1 LVSII
6 SILVCLA
13 LSSTLTFL
21 SSLESIELN
30 GTPIIYYCTLL
41 AFLIHLI
48 IFIPS
53 FIYKTEKFFDFT
65 GSLTFLSIM
74 IFSIY
79 LKNSI
84 IGSIDIHSIILSIL
98 VSIWTIRLGSFLFYR
113 IFKTGHDPRFNE
125 LKQSFF
131 PFLMT
136 WTLSATWVVLT
147 LLPAMVILT
156 SKISADISYFTFLG
170 ALIWLFGFLFEVVAD
185 FQKTSFKN
193 NPENKDKFITEG
205 LWGLCR
211 HPNYFGEII
220 LWVGIWIITFPLLSG
235 WQYIT
240 LISPFFV
247 YLLLTSVSGIN
258 LVEKK
263 WKDSDEYKEYKKNVP
278 ELTPIYWN

>member
-1 LVSII
+1 MVSII
-6 SILVCLA
+6 SILICLVFA
-13 LSSTLTFL
+13 SSITFL
-21 SSLESIELN
+21 SSSESIMVNEMPL
-30 GTPIIYYCTLL
+30 IYYSALL
-41 AFLIHLI
+41 SFLVHLI

-65 GSLTFLSIM
+65 GSLAFLSIM
-74 IFSIY
+74 IFSVY

-84 IGSIDIHSIILSIL
+84 IGSIDIHSIILFIFI
-98 VSIWTIRLGSFLFYR
+98 SIWTIRLGSFLFYR

-125 LKQSFF
+125 LKQSFL

-156 SKISADISYFTFLG
+156 SSISADISYFTFLG
-170 ALIWLFGFLFEVVAD
+170 AIIWLFGFLFEVLAD
-185 FQKTSFKN
+185 FQKTNFKN
-193 NPENKDKFITEG
+193 NSENKGQFITEG

-220 LWVGIWIITFPLLSG
+220 LWFGIWIITFPLLSG
-235 WQYIT
+235 WEYIT

-263 WKDSDEYKEYKKNVP
+263 WKDSKEYQEYKKRVP
-278 ELTPIYWN
+278 ELIPKYWN

>member
-1 LVSII
+1 MVNNTHL
-6 SILVCLA
+6 
-13 LSSTLTFL
+13 
-21 SSLESIELN
+21 
-30 GTPIIYYCTLL
+30 IYYSALL
-41 AFLIHLI
+41 SFLVHLI
-48 IFIPS
+48 VFIPS

-84 IGSIDIHSIILSIL
+84 IGSIDIHSIILFALI
-98 VSIWTIRLGSFLFYR
+98 SIWTIRLGSFLFYR
-113 IFKTGHDPRFNE
+113 IFKTGHDPRFND
-125 LKQSFF
+125 LKQSFL

-136 WTLSATWVVLT
+136 WVLSATWVVLT

-156 SKISADISYFTFLG
+156 SSISEDISYFTFLG
-170 ALIWLFGFLFEVVAD
+170 AIIWLFGFLFEVLAD
-185 FQKTSFKN
+185 FQKTNFKN
-193 NPENKDKFITEG
+193 NPENKDKFITAG

-220 LWVGIWIITFPLLSG
+220 LWFGIWIITFPLLSG

-263 WKDSDEYKEYKKNVP
+263 WKDSKQYQEYKKEFQN
-278 ELTPIYWN
+278 

>member
-1 LVSII
+1 MVSII
-6 SILVCLA
+6 SILICLVFA
-13 LSSTLTFL
+13 SSITFL
-21 SSLESIELN
+21 SSSESIMVNE
-30 GTPIIYYCTLL
+30 TPLIYYSALL
-41 AFLIHLI
+41 SFLVHLI

-65 GSLTFLSIM
+65 GSLAFLSIM
-74 IFSIY
+74 IFSVY

-84 IGSIDIHSIILSIL
+84 IGSIDIHSIILFIFI
-98 VSIWTIRLGSFLFYR
+98 SIWTIRLGSFLFYR

-125 LKQSFF
+125 LKQSFL

-156 SKISADISYFTFLG
+156 SSISADISYFTFLG
-170 ALIWLFGFLFEVVAD
+170 AIIWLFGFLFEVLAD
-185 FQKTSFKN
+185 FQKTNFKN
-193 NPENKDKFITEG
+193 NPENKGQFITKG

-220 LWVGIWIITFPLLSG
+220 LWFGIWIITFPLLSG

-263 WKDSDEYKEYKKNVP
+263 WKDSKEYQEYKKRVP
-278 ELTPIYWN
+278 ELIPKYWN